1 MINAIING
9 IFSLLQILLAVV
21 LAPIDLLLANIPSLN
36 TAAQSV
42 VTFRSIVS
50 SALNWVGDF
59 FNVFPLFASAF
70 FGFVTAWLFFSNAS
84 RAIHLIK
91 MTYNWVQKIKFW

>member
-9 IFSLLQILLAVV
+9 IFTVLQTLLAVV

-36 TAAQSV
+36 DAANAV
-42 VTFRSIVS
+42 GTFRSIIS
-50 SALNWVGDF
+50 SAMIWVGDF

-70 FGFVTAWLFFSNAS
+70 FGFVTAWIFFSNAS

-91 MTYNWVQKIKFW
+91 ITYNWIQKIKFW

>member
-21 LAPIDLLLANIPSLN
+21 LAPIDALLANIPSLN
-36 TAAQSV
+36 TAAQSIV
-42 VTFRSIVS
+42 NFRSILS

-91 MTYNWVQKIKFW
+91 ITYNWVQKIKFW

>member
-1 MINAIING
+1 MINALING
-9 IFSLLQILLAVV
+9 IFALLQVLISVV

-42 VTFRSIVS
+42 ADFRAIFS

-70 FGFVTAWLFFSNAS
+70 IGFVTAWLFFSNAS
-84 RAIHLIK
+84 RAVHLIK
-91 MTYNWVQKIKFW
+91 ITYNWVQKIKFW